1 MEVLYE
7 GLDLI
12 YFKVYHLGTHFDIIQ
27 PAHQSLILIGK
38 QILLRRVICHNV
50 YYFVENLLSTLGS
63 MTDHESTT
71 LMLFSF
77 VAQLTK

>member
-1 MEVLYE
+1 MEVLYA
-7 GLDLI
+7 GLDFV
-12 YFKVYHLGTHFDIIQ
+12 YFKVYHLETHFDIIW

-71 LMLFSF
+71 LMLFSYEHN
-77 VAQLTK
+77 